1 MQHWSII
8 DQLHTIRVPVFVING
23 VADMSQDSVN
33 EPFFRYIPKVKWVRF
48 ENSSHTPMW
57 EERERYMHLVNDF
70 LEL

>member
-8 DQLHTIRVPVFVING
+8 DQLHRIRVPTFVING
-23 VADMSQDSVN
+23 RADRSQDFVN
-33 EPFFRYIPKVKWVRF
+33 EPFFRYIPKVKWVTF

-57 EERERYMHLVNDF
+57 EERQKYMELVSDF